1 MTDRYDYKPVWYQ
14 ISTLMHIRETLKNDN
29 ELSLKVAK
37 CGKFTAMRDINDA
50 IETILRLERNYLIFR
65 SDCEIY
71 KEQCREYS
79 DFLGGFTPDILEDE
93 RKAEVK
99 ALIEKWQKEDEEE
112 DAM

>member
-14 ISTLMHIRETLKNDN
+14 ISTLMHIRESLKNDN

-65 SDCEIY
+65 SDFEIY
-71 KEQCREYS
+71 KEQCQEYS
-79 DFLGGFTPDILEDE
+79 DFLSGYTPDILEDE

-99 ALIEKWQKEDEEE
+99 ALVEKWQKEDEEDE
-112 DAM
+112 T